1 MWQCSWSHPCWGP
14 LLASC
19 SYDRRVVIQRE
30 ISQGQWAVI
39 LSFEGH
45 SSSVNS
51 IAWAPYENG
60 LLLAAASSDGRVS
73 VLAHRGEESE
83 SERALARRALD
94 GYYLLVLATMTL
106 NLPCGDF
113 FLSFRRRLVVVY
125 DAVGLPAWRKRCFVG
140 PGVSHWRWVVIMCI
154 SMFIASVERAPPDS
168 YSHIHSITAVR
179 LCVLACVGRGPGGA
193 VQRLASAGCDNKVR
207 VYRHTAGSTAGVNGW
222 ECETTLSR
230 HRDWVRDVAWAPGS
244 GISSNL
250 LASCSDDGTV
260 CIWRQSTPGGDWTAE
275 VLPPF
280 PAPVWRVSWSVTG
293 NLLAVSC
300 GDNSVT
306 LWKEALS
313 GHAWQQV
320 SSVPDPTLP
329 AAPRPSMGNAVA
341 GY

>member
-179 LCVLACVGRGPGGA
+179 TCVRRARPGRRGPALGLRRLRQQGARVSPHRGEHCGGEWVGMRDHAIPSSGLGTGRGMGT
-193 VQRLASAGCDNKVR
+193 RL
-207 VYRHTAGSTAGVNGW
+207 RHFV
-222 ECETTLSR
+222 
-230 HRDWVRDVAWAPGS
+230 
-244 GISSNL
+244 
-250 LASCSDDGTV
+250 
-260 CIWRQSTPGGDWTAE
+260 QST
-275 VLPPF
+275 
-280 PAPVWRVSWSVTG
+280 R
-293 NLLAVSC
+293 LLL
-300 GDNSVT
+300 G
-306 LWKEALS
+306 
-313 GHAWQQV
+313 
-320 SSVPDPTLP
+320 
-329 AAPRPSMGNAVA
+329 
-341 GY
+341 